1 MKENLLGIDIGGTKC
16 AVIYG
21 KQSGDDLAIVD
32 KEKFATTDV
41 NDTIDNILTALSAM
55 MTKHGLNAENTA
67 GVGISCG
74 GPLSSS
80 EGVVMSPP
88 NLVGWDN
95 IPIVRLVEDRVHIS
109 AHLQNDANACA
120 YAEWKYGAG
129 KGTRDMVFLTMG
141 TGLGAGLIIDG
152 RLYSGA
158 NDNAGEAGHIS
169 LSDFGPVGYG
179 KRGSFE
185 GFASGGGIAQIAQ
198 TIVKEHIQRGEKIS
212 WIKDNDIFGITAK
225 DVSEAAKSGDEL
237 AIEVFELSGEYLGR
251 GLSIL
256 IDIINPELIVIG
268 SMYVRCEQLLKP
280 SMEKAINRYALSNAA
295 KVCRVVPALL
305 GEKIGDIAALSLAT
319 LKS

>member
-1 MKENLLGIDIGGTKC
+1 
-16 AVIYG
+16 
-21 KQSGDDLAIVD
+21 
-32 KEKFATTDV
+32 
-41 NDTIDNILTALSAM
+41 
-55 MTKHGLNAENTA
+55 
-67 GVGISCG
+67 
-74 GPLSSS
+74 
-80 EGVVMSPP
+80 MSPP

-198 TIVKEHIQRGEKIS
+198 TIAKEHIQRGEKIS

-225 DVSEAAKSGDEL
+225 DVSEAAKGGDEL